1 MTDQPDVTP
10 GAPEVHTGTD
20 VGDGRETRPGQ
31 TPKPDAP
38 ETGDDEGAT
47 TAEDEQA

>member
-1 MTDQPDVTP
+1 MTEPEITP

-31 TPKPDAP
+31 TPKPNAP
-38 ETGDDEGAT
+38 ETDGTEEEPSDDGK
-47 TAEDEQA
+47 QS